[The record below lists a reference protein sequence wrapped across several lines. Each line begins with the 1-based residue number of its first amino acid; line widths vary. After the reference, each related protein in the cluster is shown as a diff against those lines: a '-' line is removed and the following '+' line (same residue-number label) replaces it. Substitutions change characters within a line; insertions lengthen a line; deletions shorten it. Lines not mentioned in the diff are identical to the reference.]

1 MQRNTIFG
9 QLLQLIS
16 RHGFKKCVD
25 RYTGDKYTKR
35 FNCWQQLI
43 VLLYSQARGLKSLRD
58 ITISLCSQHRK
69 WYHLGLE
76 SVARS
81 TLSDANNNRSA
92 DIFKDVFYDFLC
104 KCQGLAPR
112 HGFRFKNPL
121 YTMDSTLIKLC
132 LSVFPW
138 ASYRQRKGAMKIH
151 TLLDH
156 SGCLPSFITVTEGR
170 CHDVKVVQDE
180 SYGFPRLLPDSI
192 ITVDRG
198 YLDFNWLYSLHLD
211 RVFFITRAKR
221 NLQYQVLGQ
230 QEVPKNKGIISDQT
244 ICLTGFYQKQDY
256 PEKLRLITIYD
267 QEKNEKIVFFTNNF
281 KLSASTIAELYK
293 HRWQIELFFKWIKQN
308 LKIKTFL
315 GTSENAV
322 MTQVWA
328 AMIYYLLLAFIKFQ
342 TKYAWSMHELAR
354 IIGEVLLEHLDIIEV
369 LKLKFDKLK
378 LLKPEPYQIALAL
391 KI

>member
-1 MQRNTIFG
+1 MVRNTVFG
-9 QLLQLIS
+9 QVLQLIS

-35 FNCWQQLI
+35 FSCWQQLT

-58 ITISLCSQHRK
+58 ITISLRSQHRK

-81 TLSDANNNRSA
+81 TLSDANNSRRA
-92 DIFKDVFYDFLC
+92 DIYRDVFNDFLR
-104 KCQGLAPR
+104 KCQSLAPEHR
-112 HGFRFKNPL
+112 FKFKNPL

-138 ASYRQRKGAMKIH
+138 ASYRKRKGAMKLH

-156 SGCLPSFITVTEGR
+156 RGCLPSFLTITDGR
-170 CHDVKVVQDE
+170 THDIRVVKDS
-180 SYGFPRLLPDSI
+180 SYGFPQLLPDSI
-192 ITVDRG
+192 ITVDRA
-198 YLDFNWLYSLHLD
+198 YIDYNWLYSLTLN
-211 RVFFITRAKR
+211 RVFFVTRAKS
-221 NLQYQVLGQ
+221 NLKYEVLGQ
-230 QEVPKNKGIISDQT
+230 QEVPQNKGVTSDET
-244 ICLTGFYQKQDY
+244 IRLTGYYQKQYY
-256 PEKLRLITIYD
+256 PKNLRLITFYD
-267 QEKNEKIVFFTNNF
+267 KEKKEELVFITNNF
-281 KLSASTIAELYK
+281 ELAAATIADLYK
-293 HRWQIELFFKWIKQN
+293 HRWQIETFFKWIKQN

-315 GTSENAV
+315 GTSPNAV

-342 TKYAWSMHELAR
+342 TKYSYSMHELTR
-354 IIGEVLLEHLDIIEV
+354 VIGEILMENLSLLEA

-378 LLKPEPYQIALAL
+378 LLKRENYQLAL
-391 KI
+391 LLKS

>member
-1 MQRNTIFG
+1 MRRNTVFS
-9 QLLQLIS
+9 QLMQLIS
-16 RHGFKKCVD
+16 RNGFKQSVD
-25 RYTGDKYTKR
+25 RYSGDRYTKS
-35 FNCWQQLI
+35 FSCWQQLI

-58 ITISLCSQHRK
+58 ITVSLRSQHRK

-81 TLSDANNNRSA
+81 TLADANSKRSA
-92 DIFKDVFYDFLC
+92 DIYKDVFYDFLH
-104 KCQGLAPR
+104 KCQSLAPG
-112 HGFRFKNPL
+112 HKFRFKNPL

-138 ASYRQRKGAMKIH
+138 ASYRKRKGALKIH

-156 SGCLPSFITVTEGR
+156 NGCLPSFITVTEGR

-180 SYGFPRLLPDSI
+180 NYEFPRLLPDSI

-198 YLDFNWLYSLHLD
+198 YYDFNWFYSLHLN
-211 RVFFITRAKR
+211 RVFFITRAKK
-221 NLQYQVLGQ
+221 NLKYKIAGQ
-230 QEVPKNKGIISDQT
+230 QEVPKNKGVIYDQT
-244 ICLTGFYQKQDY
+244 IRLTGYYQQQNY
-256 PEKLRLITIYD
+256 PEELRLITFYD
-267 QEKNEKIVFFTNNF
+267 SKKKEELVFITNNF
-281 KLSASTIAELYK
+281 KLAASTIAELYK

-315 GTSENAV
+315 GTNENAV
-322 MTQVWA
+322 MTQIWS
-328 AMIYYLLLAFIKFQ
+328 AMIYYLLLSFIKFQ
-342 TKYAWSMHELAR
+342 TRYAYSLHELTR
-354 IIGEVLLEHLDIIEV
+354 VIGEVLMEHLDIIEV

-378 LLKPEPYQIALAL
+378 ILKPEPYQMALAL